1 MFKHLSLAAA
11 AALTMTAGALVP
23 SSAEAQYR
31 GYDRYDRGYS
41 QYDRGYDDRFERRQY
56 RDRRGYNRRGRCRSG
71 DTGTILGAVA
81 GGLLGRTIDTR
92 GDRLLGT
99 VLGAGGG
106 ALAGRAIERSSDCGR
121 R

>member
-11 AALTMTAGALVP
+11 AALTVSAGALVP
-23 SSAEAQYR
+23 ATAEAQYR
-31 GYDRYDRGYS
+31 GYDRGYS
-41 QYDRGYDDRFERRQY
+41 QYDRGYDDRYERRQY
-56 RDRRGYNRRGRCRSG
+56 RERRGYNRRGRCRSG

-121 R
+121 RYR

>member
-1 MFKHLSLAAA
+1 MFKKLSLAA

-23 SSAEAQYR
+23 TTAAQAQGRY
-31 GYDRYDRGYS
+31 YDRGYS
-41 QYDRGYDDRFERRQY
+41 NYDRGYDDRFERRQY
-56 RDRRGYNRRGRCRSG
+56 RERRGFNNRRCRSG
-71 DTGTILGAVA
+71 DTGTLVGAIA

-106 ALAGRAIERSSDCGR
+106 ALAGRAIERSGDCR
-121 R
+121 RR

>member
-1 MFKHLSLAAA
+1 MFKKLSLAA

-23 SSAEAQYR
+23 ATAADAQGRSRYER
-31 GYDRYDRGYS
+31 GYGN
-41 QYDRGYDDRFERRQY
+41 YDRGYDDRYERRQY
-56 RDRRGYNRRGRCRSG
+56 RDRRGYNNARRCRSG
-71 DTGTILGAVA
+71 DTGTLVGAIA

-121 R
+121 RYR

>member
-1 MFKHLSLAAA
+1 MFTKLSLAA

-23 SSAEAQYR
+23 ATAEAQYR
-31 GYDRYDRGYS
+31 GYDRGYS
-41 QYDRGYDDRFERRQY
+41 QYDRGYDDRYERRQY
-56 RDRRGYNRRGRCRSG
+56 RERRGYNRHDGGRCRSG

-106 ALAGRAIERSSDCGR
+106 ALAGRAIERSGDCR

>member
-1 MFKHLSLAAA
+1 MFKSLSLAA

-23 SSAEAQYR
+23 ATADAQYR
-31 GYDRYDRGYS
+31 GRDRGYS
-41 QYDRGYDDRFERRQY
+41 QYDRGYDDRYEGRQY
-56 RDRRGYNRRGRCRSG
+56 RDRRSYSRRAQGRCRSG
-71 DTGTILGAVA
+71 DTGTLVGAIA